1 MLSVFNRS
9 YIVIMGKLA
18 DLLRHPDEIIPMLGM
33 VVAAQKAKRLPQDP
47 SLKFCYDMLNKVSRS
62 FAVVIQQLPE
72 RLRDAI
78 CVFYLVLRALDTV
91 EDDMAL
97 DDEVKIP
104 LLRCFHEKSRDR
116 NWSMS
121 CGYGHYVA
129 LMENYPLVTDAF
141 LSLDHEYQRV
151 IEDICKRMGNGMAD
165 FIPKEVKTVEEYNL
179 YCHYVAGL
187 VGVGLSQLFASS
199 GLESKEF
206 FRLDEMANEMG
217 LFLQK
222 TNIIRDYLEDIV
234 EEPAPRMFWPKEIW
248 GNYAERLDEFKEAEN
263 ADRAVECLNH
273 MITNALSHVGRCLE
287 YMSKLKDPSIFAFCG
302 IPQVMAI
309 GTLEACFNNS
319 DVFTGVVKMRRGETA
334 KIMWFMRDNTDL
346 CVLFRHYAKLIA
358 AKAIAMKA
366 SDPHREEILEIC
378 SKIEETTTAR
388 IEADTTSHRR
398 ASLEDGAPL
407 PMSTRVLFLIVSLM
421 FGAYAFKME
430 AAQNVFGVLL
440 QHQYSAV
447 DYINMFIAIVLVLY
461 SIISIVERLTAI
473 QYD

>member
-1 MLSVFNRS
+1 
-9 YIVIMGKLA
+9 MGKLA
-18 DLLRHPDEIIPMLGM
+18 DTLRHPDEIIPMLGM
-33 VVAAQKAKRLPQDP
+33 FMAAQKAKSLPKDP
-47 SLKFCYDMLNKVSRS
+47 SLKFCYEMLNKVSRS

-91 EDDMAL
+91 EDDMGLEDA
-97 DDEVKIP
+97 VKIP

-116 NWSMS
+116 SWSMS
-121 CGYGHYVA
+121 CGGGHYVA
-129 LMENYPLVTDAF
+129 LMENYPLVSDAF

-206 FRLDEMANEMG
+206 FKLDEMANEMG

-248 GNYAERLDEFKEAEN
+248 GKYAKRLDEFKDEEN
-263 ADRAVECLNH
+263 AEKAVECLNH
-273 MITNALSHVGRCLE
+273 MIANALGHVDECLE
-287 YMSKLKDPSIFAFCG
+287 YMSRLRDPSIFAFCA

-309 GTLEACFNNS
+309 GTLEACFNNHG
-319 DVFTGVVKMRRGETA
+319 VFTGVVKMRRGETA
-334 KIMWFMRDNTDL
+334 KIMWFMRDNADL

-366 SDPHREEILEIC
+366 SDPHREEILDIC
-378 SKIEETTTAR
+378 SRIEETATAR
-388 IEADTTSHRR
+388 IEADRTSGSRR
-398 ASLEDGAPL
+398 SLQDDAPL
-407 PMSTRVLFLIVSLM
+407 PMSTRLLFLIVSMM
-421 FGAYAFKME
+421 FLAYAFKLS
-430 AAQNVFGVLL
+430 AAREIFGALL
-440 QHQYSAV
+440 QHQNGAV
-447 DYINMFIAIVLVLY
+447 DYINQFIAVVLVLY
-461 SIISIVERLTAI
+461 SVVSVVERATAI
-473 QYD
+473 SYD